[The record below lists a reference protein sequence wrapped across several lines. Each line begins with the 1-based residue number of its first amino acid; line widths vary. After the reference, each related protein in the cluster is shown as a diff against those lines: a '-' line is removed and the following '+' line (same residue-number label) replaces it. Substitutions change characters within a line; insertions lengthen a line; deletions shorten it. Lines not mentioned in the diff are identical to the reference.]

1 MINKPAFIPRPL
13 VRSNQWII
21 VLSVAAA
28 LITHLYWFLLIPLIA
43 GLSGIAF
50 HYNPVM
56 KVARHFLRKPLS
68 AYIPEDPAQQK
79 FNQTIAVSLLSV
91 SFVSFLAGWQIVAWI
106 TAILVG
112 SAAFIAILGFCIG
125 CFIHYQWSQYRY
137 HRQEAEK
144 Q

>member
-28 LITHLYWFLLIPLIA
+28 LMTHLYWLLLIPLIA

-56 KVARHFLRKPLS
+56 KVTRLFLRKPLS
-68 AYIPEDPAQQK
+68 AYPPEDPAQQK
-79 FNQTIAVSLLSV
+79 FNQTIAVSLLFV
-91 SFVSFLAGWQIVAWI
+91 SFVSFLADWRLVAWI
-106 TAILVG
+106 AAILVG

-137 HRQEAEK
+137 RRQEAGK